1 MRVQIAKN
9 FLQRSLGLMGRA
21 QLERDSALCL
31 PNCRQV
37 HTAFMNFAIDAV
49 FVDSALTVVG
59 IETLRPWKISR
70 RVPQAAACYELRAGE
85 AVRRGICL
93 GNTLQLN

>member
-9 FLQRSLGLMGRA
+9 FLERSLGLIGRA
-21 QLERDSALCL
+21 QLECDAALCI
-31 PNCRQV
+31 PNCRRV
-37 HTAFMNFAIDAV
+37 HTILMNFAIDAV

-85 AVRRGICL
+85 AVRRGIFL
-93 GNTLQLN
+93 GSALQLN